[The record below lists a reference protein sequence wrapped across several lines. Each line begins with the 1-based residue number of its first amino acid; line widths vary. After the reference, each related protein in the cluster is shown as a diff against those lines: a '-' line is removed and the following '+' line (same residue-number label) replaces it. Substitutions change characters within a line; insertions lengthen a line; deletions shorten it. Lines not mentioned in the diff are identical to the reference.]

1 MWIVRLALRRP
12 YTFVVAALL
21 LLLLTPFVLLRTA
34 TDIFPSINI
43 PVVSVVWLYNGL
55 SAQEIEQRLIY
66 NNERMISTL
75 VNDIEHIESSAYS
88 GAGVIK
94 VFLQSGASVPQAV
107 AQLTASGQAILRL
120 LPPGTTPPIIIQYNA
135 SSVPILQYSLAS
147 KKLSEQEVQ
156 DLAQSQVRVGLST
169 VRGASVPLPAG
180 GRQRLV
186 AVDLDLTAL
195 QAKNLAPQDVLNAFT
210 AQNFVLPSGSA
221 KIGATEY
228 NVSLNTSPALMAALN
243 DLPIKTVNGAVL
255 RIRDVAQVHDGHEPQ
270 QNIVRLDGA
279 RGVLLTILRSGTAS
293 TLRVVDAVKRAMPRI
308 LSGMPPDL
316 EVKEFADQSLFVRA
330 AVNGVAKEGVIAAS
344 LTALMILMFL
354 GTWRGTFII
363 AVSIPLSVLVSIV
376 TLSALGETINL
387 MTLGGLALSV
397 GILVDDATVEIENV
411 HRHMAMGKPTIQ
423 AILDGAQ
430 EIALPAFVS
439 TLCICIVFVPMLF
452 LTGVARYLFVPLAE
466 AVVFAMLA
474 SYVLSRTL
482 VPTLVMW
489 FYRHVKYSGHLDDA
503 GKVAL
508 WVRPFAAVQAGFE
521 RGFARFREGYRRWLG
536 AVLHRRMAFGGLF
549 LLFCAGSAL
558 LTPQLGQDFFP
569 AVDAGQF
576 RLHLRARGGT
586 RIEETVRL
594 VDRVE
599 AVIREEIP
607 AGELVGILD
616 NIGIPSGGI
625 PLTYLDNGTT
635 GTGDADILVALRHG
649 HRPTADYVS
658 RLRSRLNR
666 EFPGTTFY
674 FLPADIVNQTINF
687 GLPAPFDIQIVGR
700 NREQNRAVAA
710 SLAEKIRRIPGAVD
724 VRIHQ
729 PADQPELHF
738 AVDRAKASQ
747 IGLTERDVANAMM
760 LSLSGSAQV
769 QPNFWI
775 NPRAGMQYRVSV
787 RVPEHA
793 MASVAAL
800 NSIPI
805 TASRLGENDAQLL
818 ANVATMQRTNSAP
831 IFSHYD
837 VQPVIDVFGGV
848 SGRDLGGVLRDLKP
862 LVAQAEKELPRG
874 SFIILRGQAKTMDSS
889 FTGLGIGLVMA
900 IALVYLLLVV
910 NFQSWLDPFI
920 IITALPGALAG
931 VVWAL
936 YLTFTTLSVPALM
949 GAIMSLGVA
958 TANSVLVVTFA
969 RNNLRLAKDPLTA
982 AWDAGVGR
990 LRPVL
995 MTALAMII
1003 GMLPMALGLGEGGE
1017 QNAPLGRAVI
1027 GGLMVA
1033 TFATLFF
1040 VPVVF
1045 RVLHRRATVKSA
1057 EDFDA
1062 AIPPAT
1068 QG

>member
-1 MWIVRLALRRP
+1 
-12 YTFVVAALL
+12 
-21 LLLLTPFVLLRTA
+21 
-34 TDIFPSINI
+34 
-43 PVVSVVWLYNGL
+43 
-55 SAQEIEQRLIY
+55 
-66 NNERMISTL
+66 
-75 VNDIEHIESSAYS
+75 
-88 GAGVIK
+88 
-94 VFLQSGASVPQAV
+94 
-107 AQLTASGQAILRL
+107 
-120 LPPGTTPPIIIQYNA
+120 
-135 SSVPILQYSLAS
+135 
-147 KKLSEQEVQ
+147 
-156 DLAQSQVRVGLST
+156 
-169 VRGASVPLPAG
+169 
-180 GRQRLV
+180 
-186 AVDLDLTAL
+186 
-195 QAKNLAPQDVLNAFT
+195 
-210 AQNFVLPSGSA
+210 
-221 KIGATEY
+221 
-228 NVSLNTSPALMAALN
+228 
-243 DLPIKTVNGAVL
+243 
-255 RIRDVAQVHDGHEPQ
+255 
-270 QNIVRLDGA
+270 
-279 RGVLLTILRSGTAS
+279 
-293 TLRVVDAVKRAMPRI
+293 
-308 LSGMPPDL
+308 
-316 EVKEFADQSLFVRA
+316 
-330 AVNGVAKEGVIAAS
+330 
-344 LTALMILMFL
+344 
-354 GTWRGTFII
+354 
-363 AVSIPLSVLVSIV
+363 
-376 TLSALGETINL
+376 
-387 MTLGGLALSV
+387 
-397 GILVDDATVEIENV
+397 
-411 HRHMAMGKPTIQ
+411 
-423 AILDGAQ
+423 
-430 EIALPAFVS
+430 
-439 TLCICIVFVPMLF
+439 
-452 LTGVARYLFVPLAE
+452 
-466 AVVFAMLA
+466 
-474 SYVLSRTL
+474 
-482 VPTLVMW
+482 
-489 FYRHVKYSGHLDDA
+489 
-503 GKVAL
+503 
-508 WVRPFAAVQAGFE
+508 
-521 RGFARFREGYRRWLG
+521 
-536 AVLHRRMAFGGLF
+536 MAFGGLF

-599 AVIREEIP
+599 AVIRKEIP
-607 AGELVGILD
+607 AGELGGILD

-649 HRPTADYVS
+649 HRPTADYVR

-700 NREQNRAVAA
+700 NREQNRAVAE

-724 VRIHQ
+724 VRIQQ
-729 PADQPELHF
+729 PADQPELQY
-738 AVDRAKASQ
+738 AVDRTKASQ

-874 SFIILRGQAKTMDSS
+874 SFIILRGQADTMHSS

-969 RNNLRLAKDPLTA
+969 RNNLRLGKDPLTA

-1003 GMLPMALGLGEGGE
+1003 GMLPFALGMGEGGE

-1027 GGLMVA
+1027 GGLVVA

-1045 RVLHRRATVKSA
+1045 RVLHRRGTMKST
-1057 EDFDA
+1057 EDLDA

-1068 QG
+1068 QS